1 MFQRVT
7 PYAVGLL
14 IFLLLAFS
22 DPLYQLGRS
31 IENFSRVMAE
41 IFLHYVDEVDPDTL
55 SRKAID
61 RMLEELDRYTQFYAG
76 SEIEKARLQQSGQY
90 SGVGIQV
97 LRWENHWLIQQ
108 VLPQSP
114 AEQAG
119 IQAGDLLRQVEKY
132 NADTLTDNQIQAL
145 LMGADKTP
153 VRLTIW
159 RPAEQKTFS
168 FTLLRE
174 NLELPKIPYE
184 KILPGDIGYI
194 PLLQFGR
201 GAAQKV
207 RQTLLHM
214 KNQRPLR
221 GLILDLRGN
230 PGGLLQ
236 EAIDIL
242 NLFLPKGEILLQTKG
257 RMTES
262 NQTYIARDHP
272 LEPTLPLVVLIDEE
286 SASASEIIAGTL
298 QDLDRAVIIGRRS
311 FGKGLVQTIRPI
323 SENTQLKITVSRYY
337 TPSGRCIQAA
347 ERQIAT
353 HRLFRTKKGRPVRET
368 SGITPDIFIPA
379 PIPPEKWEYL
389 HPYFLYAI
397 SLQASR
403 LPKDTSTLLEWTPS
417 ATFWQTLWD
426 TLQKYPNAWKTP
438 YEEDLQRHLI
448 EPMRTESFFPDLE
461 PALAQLRKKL
471 QQAFFESIRQ
481 QAPQLTP
488 LIGEMVAATQI
499 GLGGKYLY
507 LTRHDP
513 TIQKA
518 LEILGDQTSYEK
530 ILQP

>member
-1 MFQRVT
+1 MLRRSM
-7 PYAVGLL
+7 PYVISLL
-14 IFLLLAFS
+14 TFFLLAYS
-22 DPLYQLGRS
+22 DPLYRLGRS
-31 IENFSRVMAE
+31 IENFSRVMTE
-41 IFLHYVDEVDPDTL
+41 IFLNYVDEVDPDTL
-55 SRKAID
+55 SQRAID
-61 RMLEELDRYTQFYAG
+61 FMLEELDRYTQFYTG
-76 SEIEKARLQQSGQY
+76 SQVEKARLQQSGQY

-97 LRWENHWLIQQ
+97 LRWENQWLIQQ

-114 AEQAG
+114 AEQSG
-119 IQAGDLLRQVEKY
+119 IRVGDLLRQVENY
-132 NADTLTDNQIQAL
+132 RADSLTENQIQAL

-153 VRLTIW
+153 VRLITW
-159 RPAEQKTFS
+159 RPAEQKNYS
-168 FTLLRE
+168 FTLLRQ
-174 NLELPKIPYE
+174 NLELPLIPYE

-207 RQTLLHM
+207 RQTLLRM

-272 LEPTLPLVVLIDEE
+272 LEPTLPLAILIDEE

-311 FGKGLVQTIRPI
+311 FGKGLVQTLRPI
-323 SENTQLKITVSRYY
+323 SENTQLKITISRYY

-353 HRLFRTKKGRPVRET
+353 HRLFKTKKGRPVREI
-368 SGITPDIFIPA
+368 SGITPDILIPA
-379 PIPPEKWEYL
+379 PVPLKKWESLY
-389 HPYFLYAI
+389 PYFLHAI

-403 LPKDTSTLLEWTPS
+403 LPKDTSNLIEWTPS
-417 ATFWQTLWD
+417 TTFWQTLWD
-426 TLQKYPNAWKTP
+426 TLQKYPNAWKTD
-438 YEEDLQRHLI
+438 YEENLITHLI

-461 PALAQLRKKL
+461 PSLNQLRIKL
-471 QQAFFESIRQ
+471 QQALFESIRQ
-481 QAPQLTP
+481 QTPQLAP
-488 LIGEMVAATQI
+488 LVGEMVTAMQV
-499 GLGGKYLY
+499 GLKGKYIY

-518 LEILGDQTSYEK
+518 LEILRDLPTYEK